1 MRWLAI
7 GLNIAQLGAVA
18 YIFFRWG
25 AGSSEKPIVWLM
37 VVCAVVNLAVRV
49 PLSSRPNL
57 LVLYMQRRRLEE
69 QAKIDSLN
77 AMNK

>member
-1 MRWLAI
+1 
-7 GLNIAQLGAVA
+7 
-18 YIFFRWG
+18 
-25 AGSSEKPIVWLM
+25 M